1 MDHLLILDRIVTVLA
16 PVPEGQ
22 NTVLAPVT
30 EGLDALRQR
39 MQQLA
44 LKCEDIHQ
52 WKMYFSMLK
61 MYLFRINANA
71 TTKPNLTEH
80 DLGVTL
86 EWNNVLRI
94 SLMFIPL
101 SDVDAPTLNNP
112 GFNVRL
118 TQNGLDSRGFGEH
131 DPAARS
137 TVNITV
143 INRSIYDRY
152 IEGRTAADHDSMF
165 QLEAGV
171 NNTSFTSFE
180 VKNDN
185 ALRLADREIPF
196 LVSLVP
202 T

>member
-16 PVPEGQ
+16 PVTEGQ
-22 NTVLAPVT
+22 NTVLALDT
-30 EGLDALRQR
+30 EGPDALRQR

-44 LKCEDIHQ
+44 LKCEDIYQ
-52 WKMYFSMLK
+52 WKMYFCLLK
-61 MYLFRINANA
+61 MYLCRIHENASN
-71 TTKPNLTEH
+71 KPNFTEH

-94 SLMFIPL
+94 SLMFTPR
-101 SDVDAPTLNNP
+101 SHADAQTLNDP
-112 GFNVRL
+112 TFNVRR
-118 TQNGLDSRGFGEH
+118 TQNELSALGYEERNPD
-131 DPAARS
+131 ARS

-152 IEGRTAADHDSMF
+152 IEGRTDHDSMF
-165 QLEAGV
+165 QLEDGV
-171 NNTSFTSFE
+171 NSTFSTSFE